1 VYLNVAYFQKNS
13 NMSEKEEELTLA
25 QIQQAIERVDR
36 QRLDMNL
43 GVKERGL
50 LELSALALRDAER
63 LAIARLKQKVYKD
76 MEQVTA
82 RLNDLS
88 KRIRSRVTR
97 MNKFPKALDA
107 IESVV
112 KEVVKILVAVGKW

>member
-1 VYLNVAYFQKNS
+1 
-13 NMSEKEEELTLA
+13 MEMDDRRELTLA

-36 QRLDMNL
+36 ERMDLSL

-63 LAIARLKQKVYKD
+63 LAIARLQKEVYKD
-76 MEQVTA
+76 MEQITA
-82 RLNDLS
+82 RLNELS
-88 KRIRSRVTR
+88 KRIRTRVTR
-97 MNKFPKALDA
+97 MNKVPKALDA
-107 IESVV
+107 IETVI

>member
-1 VYLNVAYFQKNS
+1 
-13 NMSEKEEELTLA
+13 MDDRRELTLA

-36 QRLDMNL
+36 ERMDLSL

-63 LAIARLKQKVYKD
+63 LAIARLQKEVYKD
-76 MEQVTA
+76 MEQITA

-88 KRIRSRVTR
+88 KRIRTRVTR
-97 MNKFPKALDA
+97 MNKVPKALDA
-107 IESVV
+107 IETVI
-112 KEVVKILVAVGKW
+112 KEVVKSLVAVGKL

>member
-1 VYLNVAYFQKNS
+1 
-13 NMSEKEEELTLA
+13 MIEKTEELTLA
-25 QIQQAIERVDR
+25 QIQQVIERVDR
-36 QRLDMNL
+36 ERLDPNL
-43 GVKERGL
+43 GVKERGV

-63 LAIARLKQKVYKD
+63 LAIARLQKKVYKD

-82 RLNDLS
+82 RMNQLS

-97 MNKFPKALDA
+97 MNKVPKALDA
-107 IESVV
+107 IETVI

>member
-1 VYLNVAYFQKNS
+1 M
-13 NMSEKEEELTLA
+13 MSEDELSL
-25 QIQQAIERVDR
+25 QEIRVALRMADEKRLDLQLTQR
-36 QRLDMNL
+36 QR
-43 GVKERGL
+43 EL

-63 LAIARLKQKVYKD
+63 LAIARLQKEVYKD
-76 MEQVTA
+76 MEQITA

-88 KRIRSRVTR
+88 KRIRTRVTR
-97 MNKFPKALDA
+97 MNKVPKALDA

>member
-1 VYLNVAYFQKNS
+1 MNKTTETEERTL
-13 NMSEKEEELTLA
+13 KE
-25 QIQQAIERVDR
+25 IQQAIERVDR
-36 QRLDMNL
+36 ERLDPTL

-63 LAIARLKQKVYKD
+63 LAIARLQKQVYKD

-82 RLNDLS
+82 RLNQLS

-97 MNKFPKALDA
+97 MNKVPKVLDA
-107 IESVV
+107 IETVI

>member
-1 VYLNVAYFQKNS
+1 
-13 NMSEKEEELTLA
+13 MDDRRELTLA
-25 QIQQAIERVDR
+25 EIQQAIERVDR
-36 QRLDMNL
+36 QRMDLSL
-43 GVKERGL
+43 GVRERGL

-63 LAIARLKQKVYKD
+63 LAIARLQKEVYKD
-76 MEQVTA
+76 MEQITA

-97 MNKFPKALDA
+97 MNKVPKALDA
-107 IESVV
+107 IETVI

>member
-1 VYLNVAYFQKNS
+1 
-13 NMSEKEEELTLA
+13 M
-25 QIQQAIERVDR
+25 DR
-36 QRLDMNL
+36 QRLDLTL

-63 LAIARLKQKVYKD
+63 LAIARLQKEVYKD
-76 MEQVTA
+76 MEQITA

-88 KRIRSRVTR
+88 KRIRTRVTR
-97 MNKFPKALDA
+97 MNKVPKALDA

>member
-1 VYLNVAYFQKNS
+1 MIENK
-13 NMSEKEEELTLA
+13 EELTLA
-25 QIQQAIERVDR
+25 EIQQAIERVDR
-36 QRLDMNL
+36 QRLDMEL

-63 LAIARLKQKVYKD
+63 LAIARLQQKVYKD

-82 RLNDLS
+82 RLNNLS
-88 KRIRSRVTR
+88 KRIRTRVTR

>member
-1 VYLNVAYFQKNS
+1 
-13 NMSEKEEELTLA
+13 MDDRRELTLA

-36 QRLDMNL
+36 QRMDLSL

-63 LAIARLKQKVYKD
+63 MAIARLQKEVYKD
-76 MEQVTA
+76 MEQITA

-88 KRIRSRVTR
+88 KRIRTRVTR
-97 MNKFPKALDA
+97 MNKVPKALDA
-107 IESVV
+107 IETVI

>member
-1 VYLNVAYFQKNS
+1 
-13 NMSEKEEELTLA
+13 MDDRRELTLA
-25 QIQQAIERVDR
+25 QIQQAIEQVDR
-36 QRLDMNL
+36 ERMDLSL

-63 LAIARLKQKVYKD
+63 LAIARLQKEVYKD
-76 MEQVTA
+76 MEQITA

-88 KRIRSRVTR
+88 KRIRTRVTR
-97 MNKFPKALDA
+97 MNKVPKALDA
-107 IESVV
+107 IETVI